1 MVRRGTALTALVLL
15 SSAASGCGRT
25 EHFIAEEVLPY
36 LGKFLDEAS
45 ARCLSVEP
53 DVSIYFVSESDIDP
67 GEWSSAVGNCEI
79 FSNHI
84 EIRRSYWENANET
97 EREILLFH
105 ELGHCLLS
113 YYYHTDTGLM
123 REYLMPAS
131 VYLQDRTNILDQ
143 LYRSSASCKEGGA

>member
-53 DVSIYFVSESDIDP
+53 DVSIYLVGESDIDP
-67 GEWSSAVGNCEI
+67 GEWDGVAGRCEI
-79 FSNHI
+79 FSNHV
-84 EIRRSYWENANET
+84 EIRRSVWEYSDET

-113 YYYHTDTGLM
+113 YYRHSETGLM
-123 REYLMPAS
+123 SEYLMSAS
-131 VYLQDRTNILDQ
+131 AYLQDRTNILDQ